1 MAKRDSSDLRDWLKE
16 RRITEVE
23 CLVPDMSGIARG
35 KILPTNKFLSGVDN
49 DTLRLPES
57 VFGQMVTGA
66 DCETEMTTYQSPDLI
81 LKPDPTTIRV
91 VPWYEEPT
99 AQVLCDCV
107 TRDEKPVGT
116 APRQVLRRVLD
127 LYAEKGWSPVIAPE
141 LEFYLAQRNLDA
153 DLPLVPPAG
162 KSGRPQ
168 TGRQA
173 YGIDAVNEF
182 DPLFEAVYEYCD
194 LQDIGIDSLI
204 HEEGVAQ
211 VEINFNHGD
220 PMALADQAFLFKRTV
235 RQAALR
241 HDIYATFMAKPYE
254 QEPGSAMH
262 IHQSVIDVRTG
273 RNLFATRTGR
283 DTRLF
288 LAHIAGLQ
296 RYLPASMPLFAPYV
310 NSYRRLVR
318 FLSAPV
324 NTQWGHENRTVGLRV
339 PESDVRNRRVENR
352 VPGADANPY
361 LAIAATLACGYLGMR
376 ENLAPTKPMEGN
388 AYESQGGKR
397 MQLPRHLLD
406 AIQRLRDSDA
416 LSDVLGES
424 FVTLFCDVKSSEHDA
439 YQQVISPWERQHL
452 LLNV

>member
-1 MAKRDSSDLRDWLKE
+1 MSHAVLKEWLRE

-23 CLVPDMSGIARG
+23 LLVPDMAGIARG
-35 KILPTNKFLSGVDN
+35 KILPTSKFLAGLDN

-66 DCETEMTTYQSPDLI
+66 DADTEALTYQAPDMI
-81 LKPDPTTIRV
+81 LVPDAETICV
-91 VPWYEEPT
+91 VPWYREPT
-99 AQVLCDCV
+99 AQVICDCV
-107 TRDEKPVGT
+107 DRNGT
-116 APRQVLRRVLD
+116 PSVRAPRQILKNILK
-127 LYAEKGWSPVIAPE
+127 LYEEKGWRPVVAPE
-141 LEFYLAQRNLDA
+141 LEFFLSQKNIDPDY
-153 DLPLVPPAG
+153 PLLPPAG

-173 YGIDAVNEF
+173 YSIDAVNEF
-182 DPLFEAVYEYCD
+182 DPLFEDVYDYCEA
-194 LQDIGIDSLI
+194 QEIGIDSLI

-220 PMALADQAFLFKRTV
+220 PLQLADHTFLFKRTV
-235 RQAALR
+235 RHAALR

-262 IHQSVIDVRTG
+262 VHISIVDAKGV
-273 RNLFATRTGR
+273 NLFSTRSGK

-288 LAHIAGLQ
+288 LAYIAGLQ
-296 RYLPASMPLFAPYV
+296 KYLPASMPLIAPYV

-318 FLSAPV
+318 YLSAPV
-324 NTQWGHENRTVGLRV
+324 NTHWGHENRTVGLRI
-339 PESDVRNRRVENR
+339 PESEPKNRRIENR

-361 LAIAATLACGYLGMR
+361 LAIAASLACGYLGMIQ
-376 ENLAPTKPMEGN
+376 NLSPTKPMEGN
-388 AYESQGGKR
+388 AYESMR
-397 MQLPRHLLD
+397 YQLPRHLLD
-406 AIQRLRDSDA
+406 AISRFRSSQDLRE
-416 LSDVLGES
+416 LFGES
-424 FVTLFCDVKSSEHDA
+424 FVDLYSDVKASEHDA

>member
-1 MAKRDSSDLRDWLKE
+1 MDRSELKEWLKE

-23 CLVPDMSGIARG
+23 LLVPDMAGIARG
-35 KILPTNKFLSGVDN
+35 KILPTSKFLAGLDH

-57 VFGQMVTGA
+57 IFGQMVTGA
-66 DCETEMTTYQSPDLI
+66 DAETEALTYQAPDMI
-81 LKPDPTTIRV
+81 LVPDASTICV
-91 VPWYEEPT
+91 VPWYREPT
-99 AQVLCDCV
+99 AQVVCDCYD
-107 TRDEKPVGT
+107 RQEKPAAV
-116 APRQVLRRVLD
+116 APRQILKNILK
-127 LYAEKGWSPVIAPE
+127 LYEDKGWRPVVAPE
-141 LEFYLAQRNLDA
+141 IEFFLAQKNIDA
-153 DLPLVPPAG
+153 DYPLLPPAG

-173 YGIDAVNEF
+173 YSIDAVNEF
-182 DPLFEAVYEYCD
+182 DPLFEDVYDYCEA
-194 LQDIGIDSLI
+194 QEIGIDSLI

-220 PMALADQAFLFKRTV
+220 PLQLADHAFLFKRTV

-262 IHQSVIDVRTG
+262 IHISIVDAEKGT
-273 RNLFATRTGR
+273 NLFSTRNGK

-288 LAHIAGLQ
+288 LAYIAGLQ
-296 RYLPASMPLFAPYV
+296 RFLPAAMPLIAPYV

-318 FLSAPV
+318 YLSAPV
-324 NTQWGHENRTVGLRV
+324 NTHWGHENRTVGLRI
-339 PESDVRNRRVENR
+339 PESEPKNRRIENR

-361 LAIAATLACGYLGMR
+361 LAIAGSLACGYLGMTQ
-376 ENLAPTKPMEGN
+376 NLSPTKPMEGN
-388 AYESQGGKR
+388 AYESMR
-397 MQLPRHLLD
+397 YQLPRHLLD
-406 AIQRLRDSDA
+406 AIQRFRNSQDMRNLLGEAFVD
-416 LSDVLGES
+416 LFSDV
-424 FVTLFCDVKSSEHDA
+424 KASEHDA

>member
-1 MAKRDSSDLRDWLKE
+1 MSRNRTELKEWLKE

-23 CLVPDMSGIARG
+23 LLIPDMAGIARG
-35 KILPTNKFLSGVDN
+35 KILPTNKFLSGLDN

-66 DCETEMTTYQSPDLI
+66 DAETETLSYQAPDMI
-81 LKPDPTTIRV
+81 LEPDASTICI
-91 VPWYEEPT
+91 VPWYREPT
-99 AQVLCDCV
+99 AQVICDCV
-107 TRDEKPVGT
+107 DRKGNASKV
-116 APRQVLRRVLD
+116 APRQILKNL
-127 LYAEKGWSPVIAPE
+127 LAKYKESGWRPVVAPE
-141 LEFYLAQRNLDA
+141 VEFYLAQRNIDP
-153 DLPLVPPAG
+153 DYPLLPPAG

-173 YGIDAVNEF
+173 YAIDAVNEF
-182 DPLFEAVYEYCD
+182 DPMFEDVYDYCEA
-194 LQDIGIDSLI
+194 QEIGIDSLI

-211 VEINFNHGD
+211 CEINFNHGD
-220 PMALADQAFLFKRTV
+220 PLDLADQTFLFKRTV

-262 IHQSVIDVRTG
+262 IHQSIVDAKTG
-273 RNLFATRTGR
+273 KNLFSSRSGK

-288 LAHIAGLQ
+288 LAYIAGLQ
-296 RYLPASMPLFAPYV
+296 KYLPASMPMIAPYV

-318 FLSAPV
+318 YLSAPV
-324 NTQWGHENRTVGLRV
+324 NTHWGHENRTVGFRV
-339 PESDVRNRRVENR
+339 PESEPKNRRVENR

-361 LAIAATLACGYLGMR
+361 LAIASTLACGYLGMTQ
-376 ENLAPTKPMEGN
+376 NLMPTKSMEGN
-388 AYESQGGKR
+388 AYESMR
-397 MQLPRHLLD
+397 FLLPRHLLD
-406 AIQRLRDSDA
+406 AIHRFRASSDIRE
-416 LSDVLGES
+416 LLGEPFIELYS
-424 FVTLFCDVKSSEHDA
+424 DVKSSEHDA